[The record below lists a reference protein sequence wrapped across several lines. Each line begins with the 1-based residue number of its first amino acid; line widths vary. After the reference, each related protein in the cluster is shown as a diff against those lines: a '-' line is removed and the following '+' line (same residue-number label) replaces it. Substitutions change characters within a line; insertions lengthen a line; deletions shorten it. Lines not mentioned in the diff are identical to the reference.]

1 VTAYRVATNP
11 GDYQFAHALMRAEG
25 VVEKQKITFPTILAY
40 DDDNKV
46 VGMLG
51 TRIINRMIV
60 AGPLILR
67 GDQRRSFTAM
77 RLFEFYENAM
87 KNMGIKSFIFSTE
100 IGHIFDKVVREK
112 LELQP
117 YAVDDGQNWY
127 IRKLDYEHQSQGPR
141 AEPGRDRASE
151 SPS

>member
-67 GDQRRSFTAM
+67 KDQRRPFTAL

-87 KNMGIKSFIFSTE
+87 RNMGIKSFIFSTE
-100 IGHIFDKVVREK
+100 IGHIFDKIVREK

-127 IRKLDYEHQSQGPR
+127 IRKLSNEHQGKGSGTESGR
-141 AEPGRDRASE
+141 ATAAT